1 MKLAIGADHAGFELK
16 EFLKECLIREK
27 IDFHDF
33 GAYTLEPEDDYPDFG
48 KKVAEAVSRGEYERG
63 ILICGTGI
71 GMSITANKFPGVRA
85 ALCWDPFTARIS
97 REHNYA
103 NILVI
108 GGRTTGK
115 GMAEE
120 ILKEWLKGEFQEG
133 RHRRRVEK
141 IREIEK
147 ENFREGQ

>member
-115 GMAEE
+115 GMAGE
-120 ILKEWLKGEFQEG
+120 ILREWLKGEFQEG

-147 ENFREGQ
+147 ENFRERQ